1 MKHNKRS
8 ISGSLACLLIV
19 LSGSQASAQIHSPN
33 LPENKWL
40 HLAEEQF
47 MQGHYENAAQS
58 ASNYI
63 RFNAGNIYSRK
74 NYALDKAKF
83 YLVVAGLKQE
93 KDGSVDSAVAYI
105 GETANPAYR
114 QRAAY
119 ALAQYHFRNNQ
130 LAAAV
135 PYYEMA
141 GISNLTN
148 AEIAN
153 AKFELA
159 YAYFTL
165 RQFEKAEPLFAS
177 IRQLPNKY
185 TSAGHYYFG
194 LLAYNQGNY
203 PQALESFEKIDNEKQ
218 YSAVVP
224 YYIAEIYYF
233 TGNRKKAL
241 DEALRLMKR
250 PEKSYYDNE
259 LHLLAAQV
267 LFEEQRYGD
276 ALPYFEH
283 YYDNV
288 SKIRKEDLYEMAYSY
303 YRVNEWQNAIEKFKP
318 LSNTRDS
325 LGQTAMYLLGDSYL
339 KTGDR
344 KSARNAF
351 SIAADMEFNPGQ
363 QEASQLL
370 AAKLSYEMGYFDE
383 AVTYINALLSGFP
396 NTQYRDE
403 ARTML
408 SALLI
413 KTSNYADAYNALAQ
427 VSNRDKTYW
436 LTHQK
441 VAYGYAMQKLQ
452 EGDAVEADNL
462 LTESLKQPTDKAYEA
477 VANFWKAEL
486 AYKAGRYDEALK
498 YALSYVNESD
508 VRDRAQYLSQSA
520 TPHNAYIT
528 LGYSAMGLKDFGAA
542 RDYFAKAQKAEA
554 DDMITMYNAMLREA
568 DAVFMQKD
576 YAQALNLYDK
586 IIDAGAEGA
595 DYARFQ
601 KAKLLGLQNKH
612 DEKAALLQS
621 LIAPPSSYTADARY
635 ELALTYIEQN
645 KYQAAI
651 TTLQPLT
658 SSEAK
663 NLASKAWMKIGFVH
677 QQLNEEEKAIAA
689 FKEIVS
695 NYPSSDERSAALDA
709 LRSLYIESNQPSAYA
724 QLLKDNNISATDDAS
739 LDSTFYSAAEA
750 QYASGKYSNSKQS
763 FAQYLQQYPN
773 GIFASKAHYYKGE
786 SHYQLKEYKEA
797 LAEYDI
803 VLSGQWND
811 FTETSARK
819 AATIAF
825 KEKDYTA
832 AARYYEAFRTSA
844 LNKENLQ
851 QAYSGLM
858 QTNYNLGNFDAAANY
873 ADTLSAMPGLE
884 ENTLH
889 NVLLVKARSLQRFN
903 KNDDALEVYRQLE
916 GSKTAA
922 IAAEA
927 RYQIA
932 AAYLQQGKITDAE
945 KAASNAIKLSAG
957 QDYWIVKSYIL
968 LADVLTGQKDYFN
981 AKATLQSI
989 VKNTKIPEL
998 KKEASEKLEQVK
1010 KLEKQQSKLSEE

>member
-1 MKHNKRS
+1 M
-8 ISGSLACLLIV
+8 
-19 LSGSQASAQIHSPN
+19 
-33 LPENKWL
+33 
-40 HLAEEQF
+40 
-47 MQGHYENAAQS
+47 AAPCG
-58 ASNYI
+58 
-63 RFNAGNIYSRK
+63 RTV
-74 NYALDKAKF
+74 YA
-83 YLVVAGLKQE
+83 
-93 KDGSVDSAVAYI
+93 
-105 GETANPAYR
+105 ANPAYK
-114 QRAAY
+114 QRTAY
-119 ALAQYHFRNNQ
+119 ALAQYYFRNNQ
-130 LAAAV
+130 LATAV
-135 PYYEMA
+135 PYYETA
-141 GISNLTN
+141 GIANLTN

-153 AKFELA
+153 AKLELA

-165 RQFEKAEPLFAS
+165 RQFDKAEPLFAS

-203 PQALESFEKIDNEKQ
+203 QQALESFEKIDNEKQ

-288 SKIRKEDLYEMAYSY
+288 AKIRKEDLYEMAYSY

-351 SIAADMEFNPGQ
+351 GIASDMEFNPGQ

-383 AVTYINALLSGFP
+383 AVTYINALLTTYP
-396 NTQYRDE
+396 NSLYRDE

-408 SALLI
+408 SGLLI
-413 KTSNYADAYNALAQ
+413 KTSNYADAYSALKQ
-427 VSNRDKTYW
+427 VTNRDKTYW
-436 LTHQK
+436 LTYQK
-441 VAYGYAMQKLQ
+441 VTYGYAMQKLQ
-452 EGDAVEADNL
+452 EGDVVEADNL
-462 LTESLKQPTDKAYEA
+462 LTESLQQPSDKAYEA
-477 VANFWKAEL
+477 AANFWKAEL
-486 AYKAGRYDEALK
+486 AYKAQRFEDAIRYAQR
-498 YALSYVNESD
+498 YVNEPE
-508 VRDRAQYLSQSA
+508 VRDRAQYLSSSA

-528 LGYSAMGLKDFGAA
+528 LGYSAMGMKDYSAA
-542 RDYFAKAQKAEA
+542 QDYFAKAQKAEA
-554 DDMITMYNAMLREA
+554 EDVVTTYNAMLREA

-576 YAQALNLYDK
+576 YARALTLYDK
-586 IIDAGAEGA
+586 IIDAEAEGA

-612 DEKAALLQS
+612 DERAALLQS
-621 LIAPPSSYTADARY
+621 LITPPSQYAADARY

-645 KYQAAI
+645 KYQQAI
-651 TTLQPLT
+651 TALQPLT
-658 SSEAK
+658 SSAEKK
-663 NLASKAWMKIGFVH
+663 NLASKAWMKIGFAH
-677 QQLNEEEKAIAA
+677 QQLGEDEKAIAA
-689 FKEIVS
+689 FKEIVT
-695 NYPSSDERSAALDA
+695 NYPSSEERQAALDA

-724 QLLKDNNISATDDAS
+724 QLLKDNNISSTDDAS

-803 VLSGQWND
+803 VLSGPWSD
-811 FTETSARK
+811 FTENSARK
-819 AATIAF
+819 AAVIAF
-825 KEKDYTA
+825 QEKDYTGA
-832 AARYYEAFRTSA
+832 AKYYEQLRTSA
-844 LNKENLQ
+844 LNQETLQ

-858 QTNYNLGNFDAAANY
+858 QSNYNIGNFDAAASY
-873 ADTLSAMPGLE
+873 ADTLAGMPGLDE
-884 ENTLH
+884 TTLH
-889 NVLLVKARSLQRFN
+889 NVLLIKARSLQRFN
-903 KNDDALEVYRQLE
+903 KQNDALAVYKQLE
-916 GSKTAA
+916 SSKTGA

-927 RYQIA
+927 RFNIA
-932 AAYLQQGKITDAE
+932 SIYLQQDKVGEAE
-945 KAASNAIKLSAG
+945 AAANNTIKLSAG

-968 LADVLTGQKDYFN
+968 LADILTKQKDYFN

-989 VKNTKIPEL
+989 VKNTKIAEL